1 MSALSPTAS
10 VPRTDWFG
18 DAPRDCDSVRAR
30 LHEYVDDELDLHVPT
45 ERAIVLAVANHV
57 ANCEQCARVEAQLR
71 AMHLAVAAVGARM
84 RVTEHP
90 RLPSLKAELAIVQ
103 RVTAEA
109 VSQRTLAEAQT
120 KSPAPTHPARPD
132 GQANRQP
139 EPTRERPRLT
149 LLSRE
154 GPREVTREVSRE
166 VSREMTREPGAP
178 RRD

>member
-1 MSALSPTAS
+1 MSALSSTAS
-10 VPRTDWFG
+10 LPRTDWFG
-18 DAPRDCDSVRAR
+18 GAPRDCDSVRAR

-84 RVTEHP
+84 RVSDRP

-103 RVTAEA
+103 RVTVEA
-109 VSQRTLAEAQT
+109 VSQRALIEAEPRPH
-120 KSPAPTHPARPD
+120 PAPT
-132 GQANRQP
+132 QP
-139 EPTRERPRLT
+139 ENTRERPRLT
-149 LLSRE
+149 L
-154 GPREVTREVSRE
+154 VSRE
-166 VSREMTREPGAP
+166 RPPELTRDSRAP